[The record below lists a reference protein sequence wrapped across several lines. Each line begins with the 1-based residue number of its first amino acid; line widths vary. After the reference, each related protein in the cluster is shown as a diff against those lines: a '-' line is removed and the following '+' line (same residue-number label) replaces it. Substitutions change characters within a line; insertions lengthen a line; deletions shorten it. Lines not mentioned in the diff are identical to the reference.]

1 MTWPPGDA
9 RGHWSPLFDFYGHLV
24 WDGCRLNMPDPVTV
38 EYAAAQA
45 REPEKVL
52 TPMEVEVVE

>member
-1 MTWPPGDA
+1 
-9 RGHWSPLFDFYGHLV
+9 
-24 WDGCRLNMPDPVTV
+24 MPDPVTV